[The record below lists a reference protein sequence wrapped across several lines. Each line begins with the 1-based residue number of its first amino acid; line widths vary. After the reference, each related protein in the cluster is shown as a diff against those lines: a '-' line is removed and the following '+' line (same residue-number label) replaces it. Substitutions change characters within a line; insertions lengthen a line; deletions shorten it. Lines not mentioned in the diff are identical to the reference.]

1 MNSGW
6 KMKPSREWVVL
17 ALLFALGARLEA
29 HVQTGQAAGFFTGLK
44 HPISG
49 PDHVLAMIA
58 VGLWGAQLGAPAVWM
73 LPVAF
78 PMMMAFGGF
87 MGLIGLPLPGVEIGI
102 ALSAILLGA
111 AVAKESRP
119 SLAVAVLLVAFFA
132 IFHGHAHGTELPMGQ
147 SGLTY
152 SIGFVMATGCLHGVG
167 IALGLI
173 HRWPAGKTALRA
185 AGAIVA
191 AAGVMFFWRAVS

>member
-1 MNSGW
+1 MTGVRGVRAL
-6 KMKPSREWVVL
+6 REWAML
-17 ALLFALGARLEA
+17 ALMFVLVARLEA
-29 HVQTGQAAGFFTGLK
+29 HVQSGQAAGFFTGLK

-49 PDHVLAMIA
+49 LDHVLAMIA
-58 VGLWGAQLGAPAVWM
+58 VGLWGAQLGSPAVWM

-87 MGLIGLPLPGVEIGI
+87 MGLVGLPLPGVEIGI
-102 ALSAILLGA
+102 ALSAVLLGTV
-111 AVAKESRP
+111 VARESRP

-132 IFHGHAHGTELPMGQ
+132 IFHGHAHGTELPKGQ

-167 IALGLI
+167 IAIGLI
-173 HRWPAGKTALRA
+173 HKWPAGKTALRA

-191 AAGVMFFWRAVS
+191 LAGVAFLWRAVT